1 MKKVSVDAGVLDVKF
16 QSQNMDIVFLLDNEK
31 YLQVLQAEDMY
42 SKRGSIFFDQCHT
55 FFKGKSFNSDHEIL
69 AHLIPSVMF
78 VLRK

>member
-42 SKRGSIFFDQCHT
+42 SKRVSIFFDQCHT
-55 FFKGKSFNSDHEIL
+55 FFKGKLFNGGH
-69 AHLIPSVMF
+69 
-78 VLRK
+78 

>member
-42 SKRGSIFFDQCHT
+42 SKRVSIFLDQCHT
-55 FFKGKSFNSDHEIL
+55 FFKGKLFNGDH
-69 AHLIPSVMF
+69 
-78 VLRK
+78 

>member
-16 QSQNMDIVFLLDNEK
+16 YSQNMDIVFLLDNEK

-55 FFKGKSFNSDHEIL
+55 FFKGKLFNGDHKIL
-69 AHLIPSVMF
+69 AHF
-78 VLRK
+78 T